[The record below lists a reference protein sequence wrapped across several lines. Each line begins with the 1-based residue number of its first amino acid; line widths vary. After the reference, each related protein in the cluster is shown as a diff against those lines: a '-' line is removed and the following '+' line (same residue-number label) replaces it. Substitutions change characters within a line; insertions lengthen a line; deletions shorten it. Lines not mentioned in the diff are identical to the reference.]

1 MRQPRTLLF
10 AVQLALG
17 SAFLLFGPHAA
28 MAEDQPK
35 NTVQSPDILLG
46 PLFSDVQSAK
56 LFPDQKTF
64 ADAVPKSDPY
74 MILADYRMQ
83 RNQSGFDLR
92 HFVDLNFDLPKAGE
106 KYVPPADQNLREHID
121 GLWPV
126 LTRTTDKA
134 AKWDSLLPL
143 PESYVVPGGRFR
155 EVYYWDSYFT
165 MLGLAESGHWDK
177 VASMVDNFAYELDS
191 WGHIPNGNRSYYL
204 SRSQPPFFSLMV
216 ELLATHDSQALKK
229 YRPQM
234 EKEYAYW
241 MEGVDALQPGQSS
254 QRVVKLDDGAVLN
267 RYWDNRD
274 TPRPESWLDDIN
286 TAKKYPSRPATE
298 IYRDLRSAAASGWD
312 FSSRWMDD
320 PQQLGTIRTT
330 SIVPV
335 DLNALMFK
343 MEKLLAKAS
352 QDGGDSAAA
361 SRYEGLAS
369 DRQKAMER
377 YLWNEKEGWY
387 ADYDLKTKQVRN
399 QLTAAALF
407 PLYVKAASQ
416 ERADKTAAAAE
427 AQLIKAGGIS
437 TTTVNS
443 GQQWDAPNGWAPLQ
457 WVATEGL
464 QNYGHKKVAMDVTW
478 RFLTNVQHTYDREQ
492 KLVEKYDVSTTGT
505 GGGGGE
511 YPLQDGFGWTNGV
524 TLKMLDM
531 VCPQANPCDKL
542 PATQPAANDEPAT
555 TAPAATG
562 NQPAANSAP
571 TTTDQPAATTP
582 STTSDQPSVTTPPAT
597 TDQPSSTTSPSTTTD
612 QPSATTSPTTTDQPS
627 SNTPPATSNQ
637 PSVTTP
643 PATSGNASSQPAAN
657 DDSAETQKS
666 VGQ

>member
-1 MRQPRTLLF
+1 MTNSAMRQPRTLLF

-177 VASMVDNFAYELDS
+177 IEDMVKNFAYEIDT

-216 ELLATHDSQALKK
+216 ELLATHDKEALKTFQ
-229 YRPQM
+229 PQLT
-234 EKEYAYW
+234 KEYQYW
-241 MEGVDALQPGQSS
+241 MEGGDSLAPGSAS
-254 QRVVKLDDGAVLN
+254 KRVVKLQNGALLN
-267 RYWDNRD
+267 RYWDDRD
-274 TPRPESWLDDIN
+274 TPRPESWLDDVT
-286 TAKKYPSRPATE
+286 TAKNNPDRPATE
-298 IYRDLRSAAASGWD
+298 IYRDLRAGAASGWD
-312 FSSRWMDD
+312 FSSRWMDN
-320 PQQLGTIRTT
+320 PEQLGSIHTT
-330 SIVPV
+330 SFIPV
-335 DLNALMFK
+335 DLNALMYQ
-343 MEKLLAKAS
+343 MEKTLSHASKATGDEAGAARYDKLAS
-352 QDGGDSAAA
+352 Q
-361 SRYEGLAS
+361 
-369 DRQKAMER
+369 RQQAMEST
-377 YLWNEKEGWY
+377 LWNDKKGWY
-387 ADYDLKTKQVRN
+387 ADYDMRRKAVSDS
-399 QLTAAALF
+399 LTAAALY
-407 PLYVKAASQ
+407 PLFVKAAAQ
-416 ERADKTAAAAE
+416 DRADKVAAATQ
-427 AQLIKAGGIS
+427 AQLLKAGGVL
-437 TTTVNS
+437 TTTVNT

-457 WVATEGL
+457 WIAAVGL
-464 QNYGHKKVAMDVTW
+464 ENYGHDDLSMEVTW
-478 RFLTNVQHTYDREQ
+478 RFLTNVQHTYDREK
-492 KLVEKYDVSTTGT
+492 KLVEKYDVTTTGT

-524 TLKMLDM
+524 TLKMLDKL
-531 VCPQANPCDKL
+531 CEAQKPCDSV
-542 PATQPAANDEPAT
+542 PATRPASAVKAAEPQSGSVGNEEPGKVMTQESGKVLAPEGAAPEKAAPEKAAPEKA
-555 TAPAATG
+555 APA
-562 NQPAANSAP
+562 PAKEAAPASA
-571 TTTDQPAATTP
+571 Q
-582 STTSDQPSVTTPPAT
+582 
-597 TDQPSSTTSPSTTTD
+597 
-612 QPSATTSPTTTDQPS
+612 
-627 SNTPPATSNQ
+627 
-637 PSVTTP
+637 
-643 PATSGNASSQPAAN
+643 
-657 DDSAETQKS
+657 
-666 VGQ
+666 

>member
-1 MRQPRTLLF
+1 MTSPHLHPTLRLAIGSMLLGVTAFSYADDPANGQTQP
-10 AVQLALG
+10 
-17 SAFLLFGPHAA
+17 
-28 MAEDQPK
+28 
-35 NTVQSPDILLG
+35 PDILFG
-46 PLFSDVQSAK
+46 SLFNDVQSAK

-64 ADAVPKSDPY
+64 ADAVPKNDPQT
-74 MILADYRMQ
+74 ILADYQMQ
-83 RNQSGFDLR
+83 RKQSGFDLR
-92 HFVDLNFDLPKAGE
+92 RFVDANFTLPGEGE
-106 KYVPPADQNLREHID
+106 KYVPPAGQSLRAHID

-126 LTRTTDKA
+126 LTRTTSSA
-134 AKWDSLLPL
+134 GKWDSLLPL
-143 PESYVVPGGRFR
+143 PKPYVVPGGRFR

-177 VASMVDNFAYELDS
+177 ISDMVDNFSHELDA

-216 ELLATHDSQALKK
+216 ELLATHDSGALKK

-241 MEGVDALQPGQSS
+241 MEGADALQPGQANK
-254 QRVVKLDDGAVLN
+254 RVVKLEDGAVLN
-267 RYWDNRD
+267 RYWDDRD
-274 TPRPESWLDDIN
+274 TPRPESWLDDIT
-286 TAKKYPSRPATE
+286 TAKNNPARPAAE

-320 PQQLGTIRTT
+320 PKKLGTIRTT

-352 QDGGDSAAA
+352 QDAGDSAAA
-361 SRYEGLAS
+361 SRYESLATG
-369 DRQKAMER
+369 RQKAMESH
-377 YLWNEKEGWY
+377 LWNDKEGWY
-387 ADYDLKTKQVRN
+387 ADYDLKTKQVRS

-407 PLYVKAASQ
+407 PLYVHAAAQ
-416 ERADKTAAAAE
+416 DRADKVATATAA
-427 AQLIKAGGIS
+427 QLLKPGGIA
-437 TTTVNS
+437 TTNVNS

-457 WVATEGL
+457 WVAAQGL
-464 QNYGHKKVAMDVTW
+464 QNYGHKKVAMNVTW

-492 KLVEKYDVSTTGT
+492 KLVEKYDVSSTGT

-531 VCPQANPCDKL
+531 ICAEEKPCDKV
-542 PATQPAANDEPAT
+542 PATQPAANDEPVAE
-555 TAPAATG
+555 
-562 NQPAANSAP
+562 P
-571 TTTDQPAATTP
+571 TH
-582 STTSDQPSVTTPPAT
+582 
-597 TDQPSSTTSPSTTTD
+597 
-612 QPSATTSPTTTDQPS
+612 
-627 SNTPPATSNQ
+627 
-637 PSVTTP
+637 
-643 PATSGNASSQPAAN
+643 
-657 DDSAETQKS
+657 KS